1 MRMRDRS
8 GFNLIELAVVIVVAF
23 LAMTMFFSAYNEGI
37 MRSVGSSLAV
47 RGRDIYVAVAAA
59 NAERE
64 SLGAPSLWTS
74 ALDPATRAR
83 LREGTVSAEF
93 VNSTEFFHCL
103 IENRLCAGLTYE
115 SLAGGG
121 VPTGASGAFG
131 PTNNIW
137 SVAVNRCDDLS
148 DMTPLLVTRNVDL
161 SPTAAK
167 MSQRDLSQAMLC
179 EPTWREP
186 LGRNCVVI
194 IRRSGAVYKG
204 RMKDATYRTLCGGE
218 PFDARVDKNG
228 QAVSRPLTY
237 LTPSRAVVPGG
248 ISP

>member
-23 LAMTMFFSAYNEGI
+23 WALTMSFSAYNEGI

-47 RGRDIYVAVAAA
+47 RGREIYVAVAAA

-64 SLGAPSLWTS
+64 PLGAPSLWTT
-74 ALDPATRAR
+74 ALDPATRSQ
-83 LREGTVSAEF
+83 LREGPVPAAFS
-93 VNSTEFFHCL
+93 NSTELFRCL

-121 VPTGASGAFG
+121 VPTGRSGAFG
-131 PTNNIW
+131 ATNNIW
-137 SVAVNRCDDLS
+137 SVAANLRDDLPG
-148 DMTPLLVTRNVDL
+148 MLPLLVTRNVDL
-161 SPTAAK
+161 SPTGSR
-167 MSQRDLSQAMLC
+167 MSQKDLSQAVRC
-179 EPTWREP
+179 DPEWRDP
-186 LGRNCVVI
+186 LGCNGLVFV
-194 IRRSGAVYKG
+194 RRDGALYKS
-204 RMKDATYRTLCGGE
+204 RMKKATYRTLCGSA

-228 QAVSRPLTY
+228 QAVTRPLTF

>member
-1 MRMRDRS
+1 MRTRDRT
-8 GFNLIELAVVIVVAF
+8 GFTLIELAVVAVIAF
-23 LAMTMFFSAYNEGI
+23 LAMSALFSAYNEGI

-64 SLGAPSLWTS
+64 PLGAPSLWTS
-74 ALDPATRAR
+74 ALDQATRAR
-83 LREGTVSAEF
+83 LREGPVTAEF
-93 VNSTEFFHCL
+93 SSSTELFRCL

-121 VPTGASGAFG
+121 VPTGGSGTFG

-137 SVAVNRCDDLS
+137 DVAVNRFGDLP
-148 DMTPLLVTRNVDL
+148 DTTPLLVTRNVDL
-161 SPTAAK
+161 SPTAVK
-167 MSQRDLSQAMLC
+167 MSQSDLSQALRC
-179 EPTWREP
+179 DPAWREP

-194 IRRSGAVYKG
+194 IRRGGAIFMG
-204 RMKDATYRTLCGGE
+204 RMKKATYRTLCGGE

-228 QAVSRPLTY
+228 QAVPRPLTY